1 MSYYFVRV
9 NGENIW
15 YNSHEAER
23 YNADGNI
30 GPAKLIADYQQ
41 RELDLKEA
49 K

>member
-23 YNADGNI
+23 YNEDGI
-30 GPAKLIADYQQ
+30 IEPAKLIADYQQ